1 MLKIKEDKIK
11 DLEKFGFKKCEAT
24 GGDIYFYYIYKNNVL
39 YIDLE
44 IMQDRTIIID
54 VNCDDVWTDELDI
67 FYELFAN
74 DMVEKDVE

>member
-1 MLKIKEDKIK
+1 MNIQYWSVKHN
-11 DLEKFGFKKCEAT
+11 G
-24 GGDIYFYYIYKNNVL
+24 L

-44 IMQDRTIIID
+44 IMQDRTITID

-74 DMVEKDVE
+74 DMVEKADE